1 MKVFKLKNEPKIAT
15 GYKVPDAYFEDF
27 QSKVDHRLNKNE
39 TPVISLFAQR
49 KILILAIAA
58 IFIIALSISLINVMN
73 TSSSEIDKTTLENY
87 LANNATISNDD
98 IVELLNEDDINK
110 IKIDLK
116 IEDQTLEDIL
126 TANSNIEDYIVD

>member
-27 QSKVDHRLNKNE
+27 QSKVNHRLNKNE

>member
-27 QSKVDHRLNKNE
+27 QSKVNHRLNKNE

-49 KILILAIAA
+49 KIWILAIAA